1 MTKTQDRLTRGAM
14 CTSSHRGYF
23 YTATARDLPTML
35 RADAEG
41 FPRLGLD
48 DPSRHGFCP
57 SYQAE
62 GWTEQLGVLATRP
75 P

>member
-1 MTKTQDRLTRGAM
+1 MDPAKTPTQLRLT
-14 CTSSHRGYF
+14 H
-23 YTATARDLPTML
+23 DLL
-35 RADAEG
+35 ERADAKG

-62 GWTEQLGVLATRP
+62 GWTERLGVLATRP